1 MEIGRPNQKNQ
12 PSRKGK
18 KAWRKNIDIDDI
30 QESFDTIREVERE
43 HGVRDMATL
52 KSDQLFQVDT
62 AGDDALKSKRE
73 RKVKPLKAD
82 EILSR
87 RSAVPALTQGHA
99 KSEKNKRREGL
110 SAGQVKKLLDRAGKS
125 TVTKMR
131 SNRVEAM
138 GLTKAPTYD
147 IWGDDDSASVDN
159 SNSFIAHLKQATSY
173 NKATTVPSSIG
184 KNSMSLA
191 PNRKVMKP
199 VEVPNE
205 GKSYNPTIES
215 WQALIKEEHEKEAKR
230 EEERL
235 ALEEKQNRI
244 QLIISNYDDNGEL
257 SESDDEDEEEE
268 EEATKQD
275 NNDDDLEK
283 LSVNKPVENKKKLR
297 KQRNKEKRHAER
309 VKLESELKALKK
321 QIRDLENIPKLL
333 AEAEKQVQAAI
344 AANTAA
350 AAGGNKK
357 RKAPKLSKNHQL
369 AELPLEVKLSDE
381 LTDSLRL
388 LRPEGNLAKERFRSL
403 QERGLIEPRVPV
415 QKKRKYAPKITEKWS
430 FKDIKL

>member
-18 KAWRKNIDIDDI
+18 KAWRKNIDIGEI
-30 QESFDTIREVERE
+30 QESFETIREVERE
-43 HGVRDMATL
+43 HGVRDMSTL
-52 KSDQLFQVDT
+52 KSDQLFEVDT
-62 AGDDALKSKRE
+62 AGDEGLKSKRD
-73 RKVKPLKAD
+73 KHIKPLKAD

-87 RSAVPALTQGHA
+87 RSAVPALTQSHT
-99 KSEKNKRREGL
+99 KSEKNRKLEGL
-110 SAGQVKKLLDRAGKS
+110 SANQVKKLLDRAGKS

-131 SNRVEAM
+131 SNRVQPM
-138 GLTKAPTYD
+138 GLNKAPTYD
-147 IWGDDDSASVDN
+147 LWADDSAPAD
-159 SNSFIAHLKQATSY
+159 SNSFIADLKQATSY
-173 NKATTVPSSIG
+173 NKATTVPSWLG
-184 KNSMSLA
+184 KNALSLA

-257 SESDDEDEEEE
+257 SESEDEDENEDVEKPE
-268 EEATKQD
+268 
-275 NNDDDLEK
+275 DDDDVEK

-297 KQRNKEKRHAER
+297 KQRNKEKRHGER

-344 AANTAA
+344 DANAEAA

-357 RKAPKLSKNHQL
+357 RKAPRFSKNHQL

-388 LRPEGNLAKERFRSL
+388 LRPEGDLARERFRSL

-415 QKKRKYAPKITEKWS
+415 AKKRKYAPKITEKWAY
-430 FKDIKL
+430 KDIRL

>member
-1 MEIGRPNQKNQ
+1 MEIGRPNQRTQ

-43 HGVRDMATL
+43 HGVRDMSTL

-62 AGDDALKSKRE
+62 AGDDTLKSRRE

-87 RSAVPALTQGHA
+87 RSAVPALTQSHT
-99 KSEKNKRREGL
+99 KNEKNKKKEGL
-110 SAGQVKKLLDRAGKS
+110 STGQVKKLLERAGKS

-138 GLTKAPTYD
+138 GLTQEPSYD
-147 IWGDDDSASVDN
+147 IWGDDASVDN
-159 SNSFIAHLKQATSY
+159 SASFIADLKQATSY
-173 NKATTVPSSIG
+173 NKATTVPSTIG
-184 KNSMSLA
+184 KNALSLA
-191 PNRKVMKP
+191 PNRKVVKP

-215 WQALIKEEHEKEAKR
+215 WQALIKEEHDKEATR
-230 EEERL
+230 EDERL
-235 ALEEKQNRI
+235 KLEEKQNRI

-257 SESDDEDEEEE
+257 SESDDDEDEEEIKE
-268 EEATKQD
+268 D

-297 KQRNKEKRHAER
+297 KERNKEKRKIER
-309 VKLESELKALKK
+309 AKLESELKALKK

-344 AANTAA
+344 AASEAA
-350 AAGGNKK
+350 ASGANKK
-357 RKAPKLSKNHQL
+357 RKAPKLSKNHKL
-369 AELPLEVKLSDE
+369 VEMPLEVKLSDE
-381 LTDSLRL
+381 LADSLRL

-403 QERGLIEPRVPV
+403 QERGLIEPRVPAV
-415 QKKRKYAPKITEKWS
+415 KKRKYAPKVTEKWS
-430 FKDIKL
+430 YKDIKL

>member
-18 KAWRKNIDIDDI
+18 KAWRKNIDIGEI
-30 QESFDTIREVERE
+30 QESFETIREVERE
-43 HGVRDMATL
+43 HGVRDMSTL
-52 KSDQLFQVDT
+52 KSDQLFEVDT
-62 AGDDALKSKRE
+62 AGDEGLKSKRD
-73 RKVKPLKAD
+73 KHIKPLKAD

-87 RSAVPALTQGHA
+87 RSAVPALTQSHT
-99 KSEKNKRREGL
+99 KSEKNRKLEGL
-110 SAGQVKKLLDRAGKS
+110 SANQVKKLLDRAGKS

-131 SNRVEAM
+131 SNRVQPM
-138 GLTKAPTYD
+138 GLNKAPTYD
-147 IWGDDDSASVDN
+147 LWADDSAPAD
-159 SNSFIAHLKQATSY
+159 SNSFIADLKQATSY
-173 NKATTVPSSIG
+173 NKATTVPSSLG
-184 KNSMSLA
+184 KNALSLA

-257 SESDDEDEEEE
+257 SESEDEDENEDAEKPE
-268 EEATKQD
+268 
-275 NNDDDLEK
+275 DDDDVEK

-297 KQRNKEKRHAER
+297 KQRNKEKRHGER

-344 AANTAA
+344 DANAEAA

-357 RKAPKLSKNHQL
+357 RKAPRFSKNHQL

-388 LRPEGNLAKERFRSL
+388 LRPEGDLARERFRSL

-415 QKKRKYAPKITEKWS
+415 AKKRKYAPKITEKWAY
-430 FKDIKL
+430 KDIRL